1 MWNINYSKELKMNRF
16 SCYVDVERFLGEPVK
31 ELAQFLCC
39 LRRGKRSEAILSV
52 ANFLKKV
59 NKVGDFYQFKNSPE
73 KTKFMEELPLP
84 KEDREILWKLI
95 SRFFLKHCENSSG
108 IEIPQN
114 DLISLRKGRLFEE
127 IIYRIGPA
135 KRWKVDLVSMHCQP
149 MINGRKADIKCGDKI
164 ISGKNLDVV
173 FWGKNYVEGYEC
185 KSNVAFFIQL
195 GMGHGERA
203 KKIRDKVRYLNQLAI
218 FLKRH
223 FRETEITL
231 ASFAPDRNYE
241 KFIPV
246 IKEWISKC
254 GDEDKIHFKIKTI
267 EDILKEVE

>member
-1 MWNINYSKELKMNRF
+1 MKRF

-39 LRRGKRSEAILSV
+39 LRRGKRFEVILSV
-52 ANFLKKV
+52 AEFLKKV
-59 NKVGDFYQFKNSPE
+59 NKTGDFYQFKNSGE
-73 KTKFMEELPLP
+73 KTKFMEKLPLSDEE
-84 KEDREILWKLI
+84 KKVLWKLI

-135 KRWKVDLVSMHCQP
+135 RKWKVDLVSMHCQP
-149 MINGRKADIKCGDKI
+149 MLNGKKVEIKCRERT

-173 FWGKNYVEGYEC
+173 FWGKHYIEGYEC

-195 GMGHGERA
+195 GTGHNERA
-203 KKIRDKVRYLNQLAI
+203 RKIRDKIRYLNQLAA
-218 FLKRH
+218 FLKKN
-223 FRETEITL
+223 FREVEITL

-246 IKEWISKC
+246 IKEWISQC
-254 GDEDKIHFKIKTI
+254 GDERLHFKIKTI